1 MTQARTH
8 TNTPSQKPVYQNH
21 QKKIHETQTKVYIK
35 NHQKTTKKTLQTQVS
50 LVNLKSLLKRLQSN
64 LNKVCRSSAAI
75 CSVRCGKSQSPK
87 SWHLRHLEI
96 WIRATSPRGT
106 NGSNNDLKHQRGP
119 IGIFV
124 LGNGGTCIQWSHVK
138 GKNKGNN
145 FSGMG
150 WQALNESV
158 FFPG

>member
-1 MTQARTH
+1 M
-8 TNTPSQKPVYQNH
+8 N
-21 QKKIHETQTKVYIK
+21 ETQTKCISK
-35 NHQKTTKKTLQTQVS
+35 ITKKQKKTLQTQVS

-87 SWHLRHLEI
+87 SWHLRHLDI
-96 WIRATSPRGT
+96 RIRATSPRGT
-106 NGSNNDLKHQRGP
+106 NGSNNDLNTNEVPLFFCVGEW
-119 IGIFV
+119 
-124 LGNGGTCIQWSHVK
+124 GTCIQWSHVK
-138 GKNKGNN
+138 GKNTGN

-150 WQALNESV
+150 WQNVSC